1 MIAQEAPPMIEMEV
15 LDESTGDR
23 YVFIGDS
30 QEQLDELAFAWSEDG
45 EQTWDHILP
54 PQQR

>member
-1 MIAQEAPPMIEMEV
+1 MIEMEV